1 MTLGTARGTLGAVAA
16 GDARATVVGLE
27 AIAAGGNAF
36 DAVLAAAATQ
46 WVVMPDMCGPGGDL
60 FALVVRD
67 GQEVAV
73 NASGPAPVAGTGP
86 GAAASTVP
94 AAVAGMEAVAS
105 LGARRPL
112 ADAFAGAQRIAA
124 RGFAISPSLAWQVDH
139 SSAELREGLIG
150 QWGSTRSGSVVR
162 WPSMAATLD
171 ELARAGPEALLSG
184 EEGTPGAM
192 AVSEWRSLGARLDAD
207 DLRSGTATVLE
218 PLRVDLGSWQA
229 AGQPPVSQGVVTL
242 LALRL
247 LGTEGRDEL
256 AAGTARGAH
265 LGIEAVKAAFALAGD
280 VVTEDSADL
289 AQKVLDG
296 APGTTGGRLGP
307 LATDGP
313 AIKAGYGETTH
324 VAAADADGNVVSLL
338 HSLYRPFG
346 ARVLSPSTGIIL
358 NDRGDCFATSGPGSA
373 APGRRPPH
381 TLANLAAIGPE
392 GTALALGT
400 PGANAQ
406 VQTVAQVVVRLL
418 HQPPERWADVLD
430 APRWAFW
437 GGRDVAVEDRLGMRL
452 LDDLAARGH
461 RLISRSSHDWLAG
474 AVGLAAWTP
483 QGPLAAQDTRRAGVA
498 LAL

>member
-1 MTLGTARGTLGAVAA
+1 MTPGTARGTLGAVAA
-16 GDARATVVGLE
+16 GDPRAAVVGLS
-27 AIAAGGNAF
+27 AIADGGNAF

-60 FALVVRD
+60 FALIVGN
-67 GQEVAV
+67 GQQVAV
-73 NASGPAPVAGTGP
+73 NASGPAPAAGTGP

-94 AAVAGMEAVAS
+94 AAVSGMEAVAG

-112 ADAFAGAQRIAA
+112 ADVFTAAQRIAA

-139 SSAELREGLIG
+139 SSEELRQGLIG
-150 QWGSTRSGSVVR
+150 QWGSTESGSVVR
-162 WPSMAATLD
+162 WPAMAATLG
-171 ELARAGPEALLSG
+171 ELACVGPDALLSG
-184 EEGTPGAM
+184 QAGTAGVTA
-192 AVSEWRSLGARLDAD
+192 ASEWESSGSRLTAD
-207 DLRSGTATVLE
+207 DLRSGTASVLE
-218 PLRVDLGSWQA
+218 PLRIDLGAWQVG
-229 AGQPPVSQGVVTL
+229 GQPPVSQGVVTL

-265 LGIEAVKAAFALAGD
+265 LGIEAIKAAFALAAG
-280 VVTEDSADL
+280 VVTEDGADV
-289 AQKVLDG
+289 AQKVLDDEPR
-296 APGTTGGRLGP
+296 ATGIRLGP

-313 AIKAGYGETTH
+313 TITAGYGETTH

-358 NDRGDCFATSGPGSA
+358 NDRGDCFTMSGPGSA

-381 TLANLAAIGPE
+381 TLANVSAIGPR
-392 GTALALGT
+392 GIALALGT

-406 VQTVAQVVVRLL
+406 VQTVAQVIVGLL
-418 HQPPERWADVLD
+418 HEPPERWAEVLD
-430 APRWAFW
+430 EPRWAFW
-437 GGRDVAVEDRLGMRL
+437 GGRDVAVENRLDRPS
-452 LDDLAARGH
+452 LDDLAGRGH
-461 RLISRSSHDWLAG
+461 RLVSRASHDWLAG
-474 AVGLAAWTP
+474 AVGVAASTP